1 MSVIKRVWLFY
12 LIFENE
18 AQARH
23 ELSGP
28 IVRNYKGGSIVYF
41 EKDKAEDIFVLQKG
55 RVVLTYTNIN
65 GVELKEDVK
74 LGEFFGVKSAI
85 GRYPREET
93 AQVIGAAT
101 VLVFKVP
108 EFEKFVSDKT
118 HLIIKMLKVFSSQ
131 LRQVH
136 RQVREILG
144 QGEAK
149 NPAFELMNV
158 AEVFY
163 KNGNFE
169 HAAYAF
175 EKYLQHYPDGM
186 YVDRAR
192 QLVDLASKKTPFPL
206 TIQELV
212 YKPEPG
218 AQSGK
223 LQEMLKTMA
232 VPTQNSTSS
241 VDPNSILSQ
250 YDKASTFMNAGKYA
264 DSIDLFKLVSERT
277 DSVTQEEEQFVE
289 NSMFYM
295 GKSSFKAKDYPS
307 AIAHFSSYI
316 KKYPKGLLLKENLYH
331 LALATE
337 ASGDKEKSKQLF
349 QKVTQMPPLDD
360 SISEDAKSKLKGGK

>member
-18 AQARH
+18 AQARQ

-163 KNGNFE
+163 KNGNFD

-175 EKYLQHYPDGM
+175 EKYIQHYPDGM
-186 YVDRAR
+186 YIDRAK
-192 QLVDLASKKTPFPL
+192 QLIDLARKKTPFPL

-232 VPTQNSTSS
+232 VPASNTTSS

-250 YDKASTFMNAGKYA
+250 YDKASTLMNAGKYA
-264 DSIDLFKLVSERT
+264 EAIDIFKTVSERT

-289 NSMFYM
+289 NSLFYM
-295 GKSSFKAKDYPS
+295 GKSSFKAKDYPG
-307 AIAHFSSYI
+307 AISHFSNFI
-316 KKYPKGLLLKENLYH
+316 KRYPKGLLLKENLYH
-331 LALATE
+331 LALCTE
-337 ASGDKEKSKQLF
+337 ASGDKEKAKQLF

-360 SISEDAKSKLKGGK
+360 SISEDAKSKLKGGR

>member
-1 MSVIKRVWLFY
+1 M
-12 LIFENE
+12 
-18 AQARH
+18 
-23 ELSGP
+23 SGP

-55 RVVLTYTNIN
+55 RVVLTFTNIN

-108 EFEKFVSDKT
+108 EFEKFVGDKT

-163 KNGNFE
+163 KNGNYE

-175 EKYLQHYPDGM
+175 NQYLNHYPDGM
-186 YVDRAR
+186 YLDRAK
-192 QLVDLASKKTPFPL
+192 QLQDLATKRTPFPL
-206 TIQELV
+206 TIPELV

-218 AQSGK
+218 ANSGK
-223 LQEMLKTMA
+223 LQEMLKT
-232 VPTQNSTSS
+232 VPSSKDRPTST
-241 VDPNSILSQ
+241 VDPNSIQSLF
-250 YDKASTFMNAGKYA
+250 DRASTLFNALKYEEA
-264 DSIDLFKLVSERT
+264 AEIYKTLSSRT
-277 DSVTQEEEQFVE
+277 DSVTQEEEQMVE
-289 NSMFYM
+289 NSLFML
-295 GKSSFKAKDYPS
+295 GKVLYKSKDHPG
-307 AIAHFSSYI
+307 AIGLFSNFI
-316 KKYPKGLLLKENLYH
+316 KKYPKGQLLKENLYH

-337 ASGDKEKSKQLF
+337 ANGEKDKAIQFF
-349 QKVTQMPPLDD
+349 QKVVSIPPLDD
-360 SISEDAKSKLKGGK
+360 SISEDAKKKLKGGKS

>member
-1 MSVIKRVWLFY
+1 M
-12 LIFENE
+12 
-18 AQARH
+18 
-23 ELSGP
+23 SGP

-55 RVVLTYTNIN
+55 RVVLTFTNIN
-65 GVELKEDVK
+65 GIELKEDVK
-74 LGEFFGVKSAI
+74 IGEFFGVKSAI

-93 AQVIGAAT
+93 AQVIGTAT

-108 EFEKFVSDKT
+108 EFERFVSDKT

-163 KNGNFE
+163 KNGNYE

-175 EKYLQHYPDGM
+175 NQYISHYPTGS
-186 YVDRAR
+186 YLDRAK
-192 QLVDLASKKTPFPL
+192 QLQDLASKKTPFPL
-206 TIQELV
+206 TLSELV

-218 AQSGK
+218 ANTGK

-232 VPTQNSTSS
+232 VTKDEMAST
-241 VDPNSILSQ
+241 VDPNSIQALF
-250 YDKASTFMNAGKYA
+250 DKASTLFNALKFEEAGAIYQSLY
-264 DSIDLFKLVSERT
+264 DRT
-277 DSVTQEEEQFVE
+277 DSMTQEEEQMVE
-289 NSMFYM
+289 NSLFFY
-295 GKSSFKAKDYPS
+295 GKVLYKTKDLPNAIGTFSSF
-307 AIAHFSSYI
+307 I
-316 KKYPKGLLLKENLYH
+316 KKYPKGQLLKENLYH

-337 ASGDKEKSKQLF
+337 ANGDKDKANQF
-349 QKVTQMPPLDD
+349 YQKVIMMPPTDD
-360 SISEDAKSKLKGGK
+360 SISEDAKKKLKGGK

>member
-1 MSVIKRVWLFY
+1 
-12 LIFENE
+12 
-18 AQARH
+18 
-23 ELSGP
+23 LSGP

-55 RVVLTYTNIN
+55 RVVLTYSNVN
-65 GVELKEDVK
+65 GVEQKEDVK
-74 LGEFFGVKSAI
+74 LGEFFGVKSAL

-108 EFEKFVSDKT
+108 EFERFVSDKT

-158 AEVFY
+158 AEVFF
-163 KNGNFE
+163 KNGNHE

-175 EKYLQHYPDGM
+175 NQYLQHYPDGQ
-186 YVDRAR
+186 YIDRAK
-192 QLVDLASKKTPFPL
+192 QLQDLATRKGAYPL
-206 TIQELV
+206 TLPELV

-218 AQSGK
+218 AGNGK

-232 VPTQNSTSS
+232 VQKSSSTST
-241 VDPNSILSQ
+241 VDPNSIQSQ
-250 YDKASTFMNAGKYA
+250 HDRASTMMSAAKFAEAAVIYKEIA
-264 DSIDLFKLVSERT
+264 ERT
-277 DSVTQEEEQFVE
+277 DSVTQEEEQLVE
-289 NSMFYM
+289 NSLFYL
-295 GKSSFKAKDYPS
+295 GKAHYKAKDNAS
-307 AIAHFSSYI
+307 AINTFSNFI
-316 KKYPKGLLLKENLYH
+316 KKYPKGQLLKETVYH

-337 ASGDKEKSKQLF
+337 ANGEKDKAIQLY
-349 QKVTQMPPLDD
+349 QKVTLLPPTDD
-360 SISEDAKSKLKGGK
+360 SISEDAKAKVKAAGKS

>member
-1 MSVIKRVWLFY
+1 M
-12 LIFENE
+12 
-18 AQARH
+18 
-23 ELSGP
+23 SGP

-74 LGEFFGVKSAI
+74 IGEFFGVKSAI

-163 KNGNFE
+163 KNGNYE
-169 HAAYAF
+169 HAVYAF
-175 EKYLQHYPDGM
+175 NQYLSHYPDGT
-186 YVDRAR
+186 YVDRAK
-192 QLVDLASKKTPFPL
+192 QLQDFASKKTPFPL
-206 TIQELV
+206 SVPDLV

-218 AQSGK
+218 SQTGK
-223 LQEMLKTMA
+223 LQEMLRTAA
-232 VPTQNSTSS
+232 VTKDNTPSS
-241 VDPNSILSQ
+241 IDPNSIQALF
-250 YDKASTFMNAGKYA
+250 DKASTLFNALKYEDA
-264 DSIDLFKLVSERT
+264 ANIYKDLSDRT
-277 DSVTQEEEQFVE
+277 DTVTQEEEQLVE
-289 NSMFYM
+289 NSLFHY
-295 GKSSFKAKDYPS
+295 GKVLYKSKDFAAS
-307 AIAHFSSYI
+307 IGIFSSYI
-316 KKYPKGLLLKENLYH
+316 KKYPKGMLLKENLYH

-337 ASGDKEKSKQLF
+337 ANGDRDKANQFF
-349 QKVTQMPPLDD
+349 QKVVNIPPLDD
-360 SISEDAKSKLKGGK
+360 SISEDAKKKLKGR

>member
-1 MSVIKRVWLFY
+1 M
-12 LIFENE
+12 
-18 AQARH
+18 
-23 ELSGP
+23 SGP

-74 LGEFFGVKSAI
+74 IGEFFGVKSAL

-93 AQVIGAAT
+93 AQVIGTAT

-163 KNGNFE
+163 KNGNYE

-175 EKYLQHYPDGM
+175 NQYLSHYPDGQ
-186 YVDRAR
+186 YVDRAK
-192 QLVDLASKKTPFPL
+192 QLLDLASRKTPFPL
-206 TIQELV
+206 TVPELV

-218 AQSGK
+218 AQNGK

-232 VPTQNSTSS
+232 VQKENNVSS
-241 VDPNSILSQ
+241 VDPNSIQAL
-250 YDKASTFMNAGKYA
+250 YDKASTFMNAGKYGDA
-264 DSIDLFKLVSERT
+264 SDIFKSVSERT

-289 NSMFYM
+289 NSLFYM
-295 GKSSFKAKDYPS
+295 GKSSFKSGDNSS
-307 AIAHFSSYI
+307 AISIFSGYI
-316 KKYPKGLLLKENLYH
+316 KKYPKGQLLKETVYH

-337 ASGDKEKSKQLF
+337 ASGEKEKAIQLY
-349 QKVTQMPPLDD
+349 QKVAILPPLDD
-360 SISEDAKSKLKGGK
+360 SISEDAKQKIKGVK

>member
-1 MSVIKRVWLFY
+1 M
-12 LIFENE
+12 
-18 AQARH
+18 
-23 ELSGP
+23 SGP

-55 RVVLTYTNIN
+55 RVVLTFTNVN

-93 AQVIGAAT
+93 AQVIGSAT

-108 EFEKFVSDKT
+108 EFERFVSDKT

-163 KNGNFE
+163 KNGNYE
-169 HAAYAF
+169 HAAYGF
-175 EKYLQHYPDGM
+175 EKYLEHYPDGQ
-186 YVDRAR
+186 YVERAK
-192 QLVDLASKKTPFPL
+192 QLVELARKKTPFPL

-218 AQSGK
+218 ANAGK

-232 VPTQNSTSS
+232 VTKDSHGST
-241 VDPNSILSQ
+241 VDPNSILSLF
-250 YDKASTFMNAGKYA
+250 DKASTFMNAGKFPEA
-264 DSIDLFKLVSERT
+264 IETFRMVSERT

-289 NSMFYM
+289 NSLFYM
-295 GKSSFKAKDYPS
+295 GKSSLKQGDLS
-307 AIAHFSSYI
+307 NAITHFSNFI
-316 KKYPKGLLLKENLYH
+316 KKYPKGLLLKENLFH

-337 ASGDKEKSKQLF
+337 SSGDKEKAKQLY
-349 QKVTQMPPLDD
+349 QKVTQMAPLDD
-360 SISEDAKSKLKGGK
+360 SISEEAKQKLKGGMK